1 MPEAITFTENETPAL
16 SPENQEMLQALQQP
30 SAEEGGE
37 LLAGKYK
44 SVQDLEKAYKEL
56 QSKLSQG
63 KPAVDVDNDVDN
75 EPVEA
80 DDGEEEG
87 EESEEQEEAPAGNA
101 RELYG
106 EFIGSRFEEA
116 GVDFQSMS
124 ERWSQSGRLE
134 DADYTQLEGAG
145 FDRDMVDA
153 YLSGLQYKAEQD
165 SQLTVKEIT
174 AIKQEYGGDAAYAAM
189 IEWASTNLP
198 KEETDAFNQVVN
210 TQSLNVAKLAIA
222 GLHAKYTQANGREPK
237 LLGGRASTKSGER
250 FESTAQVVEAMSNPK
265 YKADP
270 AYRRKVEEKLAR
282 SSIM

>member
-16 SPENQEMLQALQQP
+16 SPENQEMLQAMQQP
-30 SAEEGGE
+30 STEEGGE

-44 SVQDLEKAYKEL
+44 SVEDLEKAYKEL
-56 QSKLSQG
+56 QSKLGG
-63 KPAVDVDNDVDN
+63 KTPEPTTDDVDP
-75 EPVEA
+75 EEGE
-80 DDGEEEG
+80 DDGEEE
-87 EESEEQEEAPAGNA
+87 APVANA

-106 EFIGSRFEEA
+106 EAIGSRLEEA
-116 GVDFQSMS
+116 NVDFQSMS

-145 FDRDMVDA
+145 FTRDMVDA
-153 YLSGLQYKAEQD
+153 YLAGLSYRAEQD

-189 IEWASTNLP
+189 IEWAAANLP

-210 TQSLNVAKLAIA
+210 TQPLNVAKLAIA
-222 GLHAKYTQANGREPK
+222 GLHAKYIAAEGREPK
-237 LLGGRASTKSGER
+237 LISGRTAAKSGDK
-250 FESTAQVVEAMSNPK
+250 FESTAQLVEAMKDPRYST
-265 YKADP
+265 DP
-270 AYRRKVEEKLAR
+270 AYRKKVEAKLAR

>member
-1 MPEAITFTENETPAL
+1 MPEAITFTESETPAL

-30 SAEEGGE
+30 SEEEGGE

-63 KPAVDVDNDVDN
+63 KSAADVDNDVDN
-75 EPVEA
+75 EPAEA
-80 DDGEEEG
+80 DDDEEEG
-87 EESEEQEEAPAGNA
+87 EEGEEQEEAPAASA

-106 EFIGSRFEEA
+106 EAIGSRLEEA
-116 GVDFQSMS
+116 NVDFQSMS

-134 DADYTQLEGAG
+134 DADYTQLEEAG
-145 FDRDMVDA
+145 FTRDMVDA

-189 IEWASTNLP
+189 IEWAANNLP

-210 TQSLNVAKLAIA
+210 TQPLNVAKLAIA

-237 LLGGRASTKSGER
+237 LLGGRASTKSGDR

-265 YKADP
+265 YKSDP